1 MRYLRLKKN
10 TDFQKLFKRGKR
22 VFSPR
27 LTLLYAPSSHQIM
40 GIALSKKHGK
50 AVARNRI
57 KRVIRAAY
65 DNNVSQLSANYS
77 VIVMPK
83 AGEDLSY
90 HAIEKDLCACF
101 KRINAACRKNTD

>member
-27 LTLLYAPSSHQIM
+27 LTLLFLPSNAQVM

-50 AVARNRI
+50 AVARNRL
-57 KRVIRAAY
+57 KRVLRAAY
-65 DNNVSQLSANYS
+65 DKNVGMLNKNLSV
-77 VIVMPK
+77 VILPK
-83 AGEDLSY
+83 PGEEITFAAAENDLIS
-90 HAIEKDLCACF
+90 CF
-101 KRINAACRKNTD
+101 KRINAQ